1 MMERW
6 TREQLQNKKI
16 GVLAGG
22 WSVEREISLRTG
34 QAALKAL
41 ISRGYH
47 AVQIDPGQQLP
58 QQLLEADIDVAF
70 IALHGQGG
78 EDGIVQGLLE
88 VMRIPYSG
96 SGVLASSIAMD
107 KIITKQLLVYHGLAT
122 PGFDYARAGESPADL
137 AARCQRLPIVVK
149 PSQEGSTVGICVAR
163 TRQELETGLE
173 IAAKLNGTLMVED
186 FIAGAELTVSVVN
199 DQVLP
204 IIQIVPQGGFYD
216 YQAKYASTTTRYLVP
231 APLDPEITS
240 QVQDVALRACR
251 ALGCRGAAR
260 VDFMMAND
268 SFYCIEVNT
277 IPGMTATSLLP
288 KAAAAAGIGF
298 EELVEMILFDADL
311 VK

>member
-1 MMERW
+1 MKSW
-6 TREQLQNKKI
+6 TREQLLKKKI

-22 WSVEREISLRTG
+22 WSAEREVSLRTG

-41 ISRGYH
+41 VARGYH
-47 AVQIDPGQQLP
+47 AVPIDPDLRLP
-58 QQLLEADIDVAF
+58 QQLQDAEIDVAF

-78 EDGIVQGLLE
+78 EDGTVQGLLE

-96 SGVLASSIAMD
+96 SGVLSSSVAMD
-107 KIITKQLLVYHGLAT
+107 KIITKQLLAYHGLPT
-122 PGFDYARAGESPADL
+122 PAFDYVKSGETPRDL
-137 AARCQRLPIVVK
+137 ARRCQRLPLVVK
-149 PSQEGSTVGICVAR
+149 PSQEGSTVGICIAR
-163 TRQELETGLE
+163 TREELEAGLE
-173 IAAKLNGTLMVED
+173 IAARLNGTLMVED
-186 FIAGAELTVSVVN
+186 FVDGDELTVSVVN

-231 APLDPEITS
+231 APVAPDIA
-240 QVQDVALRACR
+240 VQIQDAALRACR

-260 VDFMMAND
+260 VDFMMANN

-298 EELVEMILFDADL
+298 EDLVEMILFDADL
-311 VK
+311 MK

>member
-1 MMERW
+1 MMKCW
-6 TREQLQNKKI
+6 TREQLLKKKI

-41 ISRGYH
+41 TARGYH
-47 AVQIDPGQQLP
+47 AVLIDPDQQLP
-58 QQLLEADIDVAF
+58 QQLLDAEVDVAF

-78 EDGIVQGLLE
+78 EDGTVQGLLE

-96 SGVLASSIAMD
+96 SGVLSSSIAMD
-107 KIITKQLLVYHGLAT
+107 KIITKQLLVYHGLPT
-122 PGFDYARAGESPADL
+122 PGFDYVKSGESSRDL
-137 AARCQRLPIVVK
+137 ASRCQQLPLVVK
-149 PSQEGSTVGICVAR
+149 PSQEGSTVGICIAR
-163 TRQELETGLE
+163 TREELEAGLE
-173 IAAKLNGTLMVED
+173 VAARLNGTLMVED
-186 FIAGAELTVSVVN
+186 FIDGDELTVSVVN

-231 APLDPEITS
+231 APVAPEIAG
-240 QVQDVALRACR
+240 QIQDVALCACK

-260 VDFMMAND
+260 VDFMMANN

-288 KAAAAAGIGF
+288 KAAAAAGISF
-298 EELVEMILFDADL
+298 EELVEIILFDADL
-311 VK
+311 MK

>member
-1 MMERW
+1 MKCW
-6 TREQLQNKKI
+6 TREQLLKKKI

-22 WSVEREISLRTG
+22 WSTEREVSLRTG
-34 QAALKAL
+34 QTALKAL
-41 ISRGYH
+41 AARGYQ
-47 AVQIDPGQQLP
+47 AALIDPDQHLP
-58 QQLLEADIDVAF
+58 QQLLDAEIDVAF

-78 EDGIVQGLLE
+78 EDGTVQGLLE

-96 SGVLASSIAMD
+96 SGVLSSSIAMD
-107 KIITKQLLVYHGLAT
+107 KIITKQLLVYHGLPT
-122 PGFDYARAGESPADL
+122 PGFDYVKPGESSRDL
-137 AARCQRLPIVVK
+137 ARRCQRLPQVVK

-163 TRQELETGLE
+163 TREELEAGLKV
-173 IAAKLNGTLMVED
+173 AARLNGTLMVEE
-186 FIAGAELTVSVVN
+186 FIDGDELTVSVVN

-231 APLDPEITS
+231 APLAPEIAT
-240 QVQDVALRACR
+240 QIQDVALRACR

-260 VDFMMAND
+260 VDFMMANN

-298 EELVEMILFDADL
+298 EKLVEMILFDADL
-311 VK
+311 MK